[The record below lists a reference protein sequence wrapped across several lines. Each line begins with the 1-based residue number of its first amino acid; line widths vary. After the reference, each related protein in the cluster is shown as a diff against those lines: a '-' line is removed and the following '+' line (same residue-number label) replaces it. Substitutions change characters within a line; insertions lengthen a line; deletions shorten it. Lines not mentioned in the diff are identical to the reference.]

1 LCLPVEKDLL
11 HAQTTNLKRKKIAAI
26 GSIYIDSL
34 IVVPNTAIVS
44 GFDTSYYSV
53 DEVSSLLTWK
63 KPIVLDSVTI
73 IYRVFPLQL
82 GAVIRRTNYDS
93 IKNKFVSQ
101 SFIFN
106 RYPKTSL
113 TNELFDFGTTINI
126 NGSYGRSIGFGNNQ
140 DAVFNS
146 QLNLQVNGMVGDSI
160 RLDAVITDNNI
171 PIQPDGSTR
180 QINEFDKVL
189 LQFKKKGW
197 EISMGD
203 IDLLQNQNYFL
214 HFYKR
219 LQGFSYQRQ
228 ALSAKD
234 GTDKLLVSGAIARGR
249 FTRNI
254 FQGQEGNQGPYRL
267 QGANNE
273 MYFVVLANTEK
284 VFIDGE
290 LLQRGQDLDY
300 IIDYNTASITFT
312 PKRLITLDK
321 RIQIEFE
328 YSDKNFLN
336 SLMYVSE
343 EKVFNKRFK
352 FNVAAYDNSDAKNS
366 PINQT
371 LDNKQKQF
379 LANLGDSVQNAFYS
393 SAFRDTFSTKKILY
407 ARIKSPLCT
416 DSIYQYSTN
425 SDSAIY
431 NLNFVEVSNYKGNYI
446 PLFNGINGNVYQWVA
461 PVNGVPQGNYE
472 PALFLVTP
480 RKQQLVTL
488 GTEYKI
494 DSSTIVK
501 VAMAFSNYNA
511 NTYSSKNKNNDVG
524 YAGKIDLVRNNKWY
538 THSKVLQVKT
548 SMGYECVDSRFK
560 PLEDLHGVEF
570 ARDWGLEL
578 TPAIANGHLPYA
590 SVEIRDDKNNF
601 FLYNV
606 SGYLRSD
613 NYKGIK
619 QSAQY
624 NQKNKGW
631 QYKANFNLTNNSTPY
646 TKGYFLRPSVEI
658 SKVIPHL
665 KNYTIG
671 VSYSLEQNE
680 QRNLSTDSLTSLS
693 FANRTFSVFLQS
705 NQKQNNHWSF
715 TYSNR
720 SNALPNLANLLT
732 TDNSHTFNFLTELLE
747 NKKHHVRVNVTYRQ
761 LEGKN
766 NKLCCQKPDRT
777 LLGRLEYIVN
787 EWKGRVKGRMLY
799 ETGAGQEQKKDFFY
813 FEVPAGQGQ
822 YAWIDYNK
830 DGIPQLNEFEISSF
844 SDQAKYVR
852 VFRPMNEY
860 IKTNYTQLN
869 YSLLF
874 NPGAAAHTIQSSK
887 FSSLLAKFSLQSSMQ
902 IDKKIVSDGNFQF
915 NPFGEKITDT
925 SLISLNTAVNNTL
938 SFNRL
943 SSSWGLDISNSLHYN
958 KALLTYGFESL
969 QFNEWALRGRVNI
982 HQKYTITVTQKIGE
996 NNFYSPS
1003 FTNRNYQLQTINCEP
1018 EFIYTCSN
1026 LFRLRA
1032 SYQFDVKRNLTFYGG
1047 EKSVISSFN
1056 FGGKFNAVNNTSLSG
1071 AITCSNIIFN
1081 GTPNTTIS
1089 YIMLN
1094 GLSPGK
1100 NYLWNI
1106 EFTKR
1111 LINNLE
1117 INIGYEGR
1125 KPGETKVIHTG
1136 RATVRALL

>member
-1 LCLPVEKDLL
+1 MCLPVEKDLL
-11 HAQTTNLKRKKIAAI
+11 HAQTTNLKSKKIAAI
-26 GSIYIDSL
+26 GSIYLDSL
-34 IVVPNTAIVS
+34 SVVPHTIIVS
-44 GFDTSYYSV
+44 RFDTSYYSV
-53 DEVSSLLTWK
+53 DAISSLLTWK
-63 KPIVLDSVTI
+63 KPTGIDSVSI
-73 IYRVFPLQL
+73 VYRVFPIQW
-82 GAVIRRTNYDS
+82 GAVIRRANYDS
-93 IKNKFVSQ
+93 IKNKFVAQ
-101 SFIFN
+101 SSIH
-106 RYPKTSL
+106 KTLLS
-113 TNELFDFGTTINI
+113 NELFDFGNTITI

-146 QLNLQVNGMVGDSI
+146 QLNLQVSGMLGDSI

-171 PIQPDGSTR
+171 PVQPDGTTR

-189 LQFKKKGW
+189 LQFRKKGW
-197 EISMGD
+197 EINMGD

-228 ALSAKD
+228 TLSAKEVS
-234 GTDKLLVSGAIARGR
+234 DKLLVSGAIARGR

-273 MYFVVLANTEK
+273 MYFTVLANTEK

-290 LLQRGQDLDY
+290 LLLRGQDNDY
-300 IIDYNTASITFT
+300 TIDYNTASITFT

-328 YSDKNFLN
+328 YSDRNFLN

-343 EKVFNKRFK
+343 EKVFNRRFK
-352 FNVAAYDNSDAKNS
+352 LNVAAYDNSDAKNS

-371 LDNKQKQF
+371 LDNPQKQF
-379 LANLGDSVQNAFYS
+379 LANLGDSVQNAFYPS
-393 SAFRDTFSTKKILY
+393 VSRDTFSISKILY
-407 ARIKSPLCT
+407 ARIKSSFCK

-425 SDSAIY
+425 ADSAIY
-431 NLNFVEVSNYKGNYI
+431 NLNFVEVSSNKGNYI
-446 PLFNGINGNVYQWVA
+446 PLFNGINGNVYQWVM

-480 RKQQLVTL
+480 KKQQLITVSTD
-488 GTEYKI
+488 YKI
-494 DSSTIVK
+494 DSLTVVK
-501 VAMAFSNYNA
+501 VAMAFSNYDV
-511 NTYSSKNKNNDVG
+511 NTYSTKDKSNNAG
-524 YAGKIDLVRNNKWY
+524 YAGKIDLVRRNNWY
-538 THSKVLQVKT
+538 IHSKVLAIKA
-548 SMGYECVDSRFK
+548 SMGYEFVESRFK

-578 TPAIANGHLPYA
+578 TPAAATGHLPYA

-606 SGYLRSD
+606 SEYLRSD
-613 NYKGIK
+613 HYKGMK
-619 QSAQY
+619 QSVQY
-624 NQKNKGW
+624 NQKNKDW
-631 QYKANFNLTNNSTPY
+631 QYKANFNFTNNSTPF
-646 TKGYFLRPSVEI
+646 TKGFFLRPSVEI
-658 SKVIPHL
+658 SKVISRL

-671 VSYSLEQNE
+671 VSYAVEQNE

-693 FANRTFSVFLQS
+693 FANKTFSGFLQS

-720 SNALPNLANLLT
+720 SNELPSLASLIT
-732 TDNSHTFNFLTELLE
+732 TDNSQTFNFLSELLE
-747 NKKHHVRVNVTYRQ
+747 NKNHRVRLNVTYRQ
-761 LEGKN
+761 LEVKN
-766 NKLCCQKPDRT
+766 NRLSSQKPDRD
-777 LLGRLEYIVN
+777 LIGRVEYMVN
-787 EWKGRVKGRMLY
+787 EWKGRITGRMLY
-799 ETGAGQEQKKDFFY
+799 ETGAGQEQKKDFSY
-813 FEVPAGQGQ
+813 FEVPVGQGQ

-830 DGIPQLNEFEISSF
+830 DGIPQLNEFEISFF

-860 IKTNYTQLN
+860 SKANYTQFN
-869 YSLLF
+869 YSLLL
-874 NPGAAAHTIQSSK
+874 NPGAVISSRNSK
-887 FSSLLAKFSLQSSMQ
+887 FNNLLAKFSLQSSMQ
-902 IDKKIVSDGNFQF
+902 IDKKNMSEGNFQF
-915 NPFGEKITDT
+915 NPFDGKITDS
-925 SLISLNTAVNNTL
+925 SLISLNSTINNTL

-943 SSSWGLDISNSLHYN
+943 SSSWGLDISHSLHYN
-958 KALLTYGFESL
+958 KALLTYGLESQQL
-969 QFNEWALRGRVNI
+969 NEWILRGHVNI
-982 HQKYTITVTQKIGE
+982 HQKYTITITQKMGD
-996 NNFYSPS
+996 NNFYSPA
-1003 FTNRNYQLQTINCEP
+1003 FTNRNYQLRTFNCEP

-1026 LFRLRA
+1026 QFRLIG
-1032 SYQFDVKRNLTFYGG
+1032 SYQLTMKRNLPFYGD

-1056 FGGKFNAVNNTSLSG
+1056 FGGKINAVNNASLSG
-1071 AITCSNIIFN
+1071 TITCSNITFN
-1081 GTPNTTIS
+1081 GVTNSTVG

-1117 INIGYEGR
+1117 INVGYEGR
-1125 KPGETKVIHTG
+1125 KPGDTKVIHTG